1 MLERGRAHRASRQVF
16 KFHDSRHYGGGEI
29 HSRFYPDLKYWSDF
43 HPDGQGEGYLA
54 WKVSTRTL

>member
-1 MLERGRAHRASRQVF
+1 VF